1 MLEQMI
7 GEGSCECEL
16 DEDMESAR
24 SRLMKIILMLC
35 NETLVCI
42 APVQNPTLTFG
53 DEVEGRVSA
62 PSPATSKII
71 ISTHKEKQGTRRY
84 LMRVSPT

>member
-35 NETLVCI
+35 NETLVCLSLFK
-42 APVQNPTLTFG
+42 TL
-53 DEVEGRVSA
+53 
-62 PSPATSKII
+62 P
-71 ISTHKEKQGTRRY
+71 
-84 LMRVSPT
+84 